1 MIAVKIDRHPPAF
14 GRKKATCSLNTPI
27 THMKQDAAPQRE
39 REKERRRKREA
50 HTCTSIYIYFM
61 FVYREKKRLKQ

>member
-14 GRKKATCSLNTPI
+14 GGKKATCSLNTPI
-27 THMKQDAAPQRE
+27 AHLKQDAAPQRE
-39 REKERRRKREA
+39 REGEIEKRT
-50 HTCTSIYIYFM
+50 HVHLYIFFM